1 MKYQQ
6 QNEFTLTTIP
16 THQELCPK
24 KSQSSSLPLSLSSS
38 SLPSPMIL
46 PTKIEQLK
54 QKEALLL
61 RLLEETRNEKI
72 NALKSNPLKIGIV
85 GFGRFGQ
92 FIAKT
97 FAKHGQVVATS
108 RSDYT
113 DVANAMGVKYVPLHD
128 IQAFLNEN
136 LDVIVLATSI
146 VSFEQTVRSLA
157 PELREYIQRQSALAS
172 SSSCAPMI
180 VDVLSV
186 KEHPRE
192 IMLDLLPKECDILCT
207 HPMFGPDSG
216 KNGWDGLR
224 FVYERTRVDGI
235 ILGQTS
241 TINTSRSGSRNQES
255 SFDINDD
262 IMSDEDTIATTLT
275 ASSSFFIEDE
285 DTSSPSCPQQQ
296 DRMERFLSIWEEEGC
311 NMVELS
317 CKDHDSHAAN
327 SQFVTHL
334 LGRIMDE
341 QGLEP
346 TPIDTKGFES
356 VRKLVSTTAADS
368 FDLFYGLYKYNRYSK
383 DIIGKVQVSMDKV
396 VKKIEQME
404 LRDKAEKKTL

>member
-1 MKYQQ
+1 
-6 QNEFTLTTIP
+6 
-16 THQELCPK
+16 
-24 KSQSSSLPLSLSSS
+24 
-38 SLPSPMIL
+38 
-46 PTKIEQLK
+46 
-54 QKEALLL
+54 
-61 RLLEETRNEKI
+61 
-72 NALKSNPLKIGIV
+72 
-85 GFGRFGQ
+85 
-92 FIAKT
+92 
-97 FAKHGQVVATS
+97 
-108 RSDYT
+108 
-113 DVANAMGVKYVPLHD
+113 MG
-128 IQAFLNEN
+128 
-136 LDVIVLATSI
+136 
-146 VSFEQTVRSLA
+146 
-157 PELREYIQRQSALAS
+157 
-172 SSSCAPMI
+172 
-180 VDVLSV
+180 
-186 KEHPRE
+186 
-192 IMLDLLPKECDILCT
+192 
-207 HPMFGPDSG
+207 
-216 KNGWDGLR
+216 
-224 FVYERTRVDGI
+224 ERTRIDGI

-241 TINTSRSGSRNQES
+241 TINTTSSGSSNKES

-356 VRKLVSTTAADS
+356 VRKLVSTTTADS

-383 DIIGKVQVSMDKV
+383 DIIGKVQASMDKV

-404 LRDKAEKKTL
+404 LRDKAENKTL